1 MSQNNST
8 FDAGFNVTTPDFSA
22 LDSRYVLLPNVGGTS
37 SLFTLTDPR
46 FFKITQSFSEL
57 SGSTHI
63 STSVSASRNIFGS
76 GSNAILT
83 DCTIRSSGSNSILRF
98 NNPTGD
104 LPANQWKGAL
114 IVDETSPSSVYTSD
128 GTAWLPIINSYGGTI
143 TNGSLKISGSHTFSI
158 TSSVGSKIGIAHPNY
173 TLLELSA
180 STSDSNIITHNDLYF
195 RSGSK
200 IIGQIKKEG
209 GINFTSGSFNL
220 GAGSNTVNGNLTV
233 KGFLSASS
241 ITCSGDII
249 AFSTSDE
256 RLKENIVVLSNNL
269 KNLDIINAYSFDWK
283 VESGRSGKS
292 TGVIAQE
299 IEKILPTAVIT
310 RPDGYKAVDYEQIT
324 AYLLGCIKELYDLL
338 PHTQKNISKYDNR
351 IKYDNT
357 IKDNNIIR

>member
-22 LDSRYVLLPNVGGTS
+22 LDKRYVLLPAVGGTS
-37 SLFTLTDPR
+37 SLFALTSPH
-46 FFKITQSFSEL
+46 FFKITESFSEL
-57 SGSTHI
+57 NVA
-63 STSVSASRNIFGS
+63 TSRSISASRHIFGS
-76 GSNAILT
+76 GSDAILT

-98 NNPTGD
+98 NNPTGSF
-104 LPANQWKGAL
+104 LANQWTGSL
-114 IVDETSPSSVYTSD
+114 IVEGTSVYTSD

-143 TNGSLKISGSHTFSI
+143 TSGSLKIFGSHTFSI

-220 GAGSNTVNGNLTV
+220 GSGSNTVNGNLTV
-233 KGFLSASS
+233 NGFLSASS

-269 KNLDIINAYSFDWK
+269 KNLDTINAYSFDWK

-338 PHTQKNISKYDNR
+338 PDTQKNR
-351 IKYDNT
+351 IKHSNT
-357 IKDNNIIR
+357 IKDNNIIS